1 MMEHLTAKFAI
12 SGAVAIAPGNG
23 DLPKV
28 TLTHPSG
35 SSAEIYLHGAHVTSW
50 RDARGEELFFLSR
63 ESNWAADK
71 PIRGGIPVCWPQFG
85 GQGPLPQHGFV
96 RTNPWML
103 AGTEKLA
110 GGNVTAT
117 LRLRENDATLKLWPH
132 RFDLELRVTLSAS
145 SLRLDAQVANT
156 GNQPFDFQIALHTYF
171 ALADIHRA
179 AVRGLQG
186 TTIVDTLRE
195 NARKADAQPEI
206 RFDGETDRIYVHAP
220 DTLSIRDEAAGRTF
234 AIRKSGMADVVVWNP
249 WIAKSQRMPD
259 FGDDEY
265 LRMVCVETG
274 NMANR
279 IRLALGQTWQGETVL
294 SAVRG

>member
-1 MMEHLTAKFAI
+1 MKDLSRFEIH
-12 SGAVAIAPGNG
+12 GAVAITPGNG
-23 DLPKV
+23 GLPKV
-28 TLTHPSG
+28 ALKHPSG

-50 RDARGEELFFLSR
+50 RDGRGEELFFLSR

-85 GQGPLPQHGFV
+85 GQGTLPQHGFV
-96 RTNPWML
+96 RTNPWTL
-103 AGTEKLA
+103 AGTEELP
-110 GGNVTAT
+110 GGNVAVT
-117 LRLRENDATLKLWPH
+117 LRLSENDATLKLWPH
-132 RFDLELRVTLSAS
+132 RFEFELRVTLSAS
-145 SLRLDAQVANT
+145 SLRLGAQAGNT
-156 GNQPFDFQIALHTYF
+156 GDQPFEFQIALHTYF
-171 ALADIHRA
+171 TIADIHRA

-186 TTIVDTLRE
+186 TTMIDALRE
-195 NARKADAQPEI
+195 NAREADAQPEI
-206 RFDGETDRIYVHAP
+206 RFDRETDRVYVSAP

-234 AIRKSGMADVVVWNP
+234 AIRKSGMSDVVVWNP

-279 IRLALGQTWQGETVL
+279 IRLAPGQPWRGETVL
-294 SAVRG
+294 SAVRD